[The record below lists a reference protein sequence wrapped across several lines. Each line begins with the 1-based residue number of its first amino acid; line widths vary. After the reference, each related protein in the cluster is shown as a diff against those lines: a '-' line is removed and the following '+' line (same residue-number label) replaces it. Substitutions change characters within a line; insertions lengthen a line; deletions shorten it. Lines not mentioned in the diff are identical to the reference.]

1 VGRATEERVTGDL
14 TATARLLAALEPLLD
29 EALDLAPDER
39 AAWLAELR
47 TNSPQLAREMEA
59 LLAAEDGLEVQGFLS
74 GPVNAD
80 LPRPVP
86 SLAGR
91 RLGAYTLERPL
102 GQGGMGTVWLAR
114 RSDGRY
120 EGSVAVKLLNLAL
133 LDPVGSERFRREGTA
148 LASLAHPNI
157 ARLGDAGVTDD
168 GQPFLVLEYVEGKPI
183 DSYCDDER
191 LSPERR
197 VALFL
202 QVLGAVAHAHANLI
216 VHRDLKPSNI
226 LVTRDGTVKLL
237 DFGIAKLLVDGA
249 ATGADASTLT
259 EAGGRALTPEYAA
272 PEQISGGPVT
282 TATDVYALGVLLY
295 LLLAGRHP
303 TGGES
308 RSAAEHLRAIID
320 TEPPRLSAAATG
332 AAVRA
337 SSLDRLRRLYAGD
350 LDNIVGKALKKRPE
364 ERYASV
370 GALADDLRRYL
381 NHEPVRARPDS
392 LRYRAGKFVRRN
404 PIGVAVGAVAV
415 MALIAAAARERQLRG
430 RAEGEARK
438 AVAVEQFLLNVF
450 GAADPFAAPD
460 AKAGDVTARTLLDR
474 GAKRI
479 DTSLV
484 AQPEVRAEL
493 RDALGRVYA
502 NLGLYDS
509 AAVQLRRSLAERRA
523 LHGTHHPEVAQAMD
537 QLGVVLGKQ
546 DHLDEADT
554 LLRAAL
560 DQRRRLYGDRNDAT
574 AESVEHLADL
584 MSSRSDVKAAE
595 PLYREALATRRALHG
610 NDDPSV
616 ATTQIDLAQLM
627 VAKGTYDSA
636 ATLYRD
642 ALAIRVRRLGETH
655 PLTGDAM
662 QGLAGAEE
670 HLGHYDEAERV
681 YRRALAAQRK
691 TVGDVHPYTSGT
703 LNSLG
708 QMLFKMGRSAEAES
722 LLRVSLALNRKIFGE
737 NHGAVSTNLGNLAL
751 IVRERGDLDEAERLL
766 RQALEIDR
774 AVYGREHVNVSYDL
788 NELAVVLRLEGHVD
802 RAVPLLREAL
812 AQMRHLAGEKSRGTM
827 AVEVQLARAL
837 RESGQ
842 LAEAEQLL
850 RDALGKLDPKN
861 EDAQLIVIPA
871 QATLG
876 RTLTNMGRATEAL
889 PLLASAEK
897 MSQAR
902 LGPDHWRTAEAQ
914 LGLGECLMALHQYAR
929 ADTLLRTAQATLA
942 RQRHQQPQ
950 FAAQADSALARL
962 RRLAPK
968 VMSVRGN

>member
-1 VGRATEERVTGDL
+1 VARVTEAPVTKDP

-29 EALDLAPDER
+29 QAFDLAPAER
-39 AAWLAELR
+39 PAWLAEVRAR
-47 TNSPQLAREMEA
+47 TPDLAREVEA
-59 LLAAEDGLEVQGFLS
+59 LLAAEDELDVQGFLAE
-74 GPVNAD
+74 PMCTD
-80 LPRPVP
+80 LPLPVP

-120 EGSVAVKLLNLAL
+120 EGMVAVKLLNLAL
-133 LDPVGSERFRREGTA
+133 LDPVGSERFRREGSA

-168 GQPFLVLEYVEGKPI
+168 GQPFLVLEYVEGRQI
-183 DSYCDDER
+183 DRYCDDER

-197 VALFL
+197 IALFL
-202 QVLGAVAHAHANLI
+202 QVLGAVAHAHTNLI

-226 LVTRDGTVKLL
+226 LVTSDGTVKLL
-237 DFGIAKLLVDGA
+237 DFGIAKLLVEG
-249 ATGADASTLT
+249 ATGGANASTLT
-259 EAGGRALTPEYAA
+259 DVGGSALTPEYAA
-272 PEQISGGPVT
+272 PEQISGAQVT

-295 LLLAGRHP
+295 VLLAGRHP
-303 TGGES
+303 TGEGS
-308 RSAAEHLRAIID
+308 RSAAEHLRAVID

-332 AAVRA
+332 AAARA
-337 SSLDRLRRLYAGD
+337 TSLDRLRRLYAGD

-370 GALADDLRRYL
+370 GAFADDLRRYL
-381 NHEPVRARPDS
+381 NHEPVSARPDS

-404 PIGVAVGAVAV
+404 RIGVAVGAVA
-415 MALIAAAARERQLRG
+415 ALALVAAAARERQLRG

-450 GAADPFAAPD
+450 GAADPLAPPD
-460 AKAGDVTARTLLDR
+460 AHAGDVTARALLDR

-479 DTSLV
+479 DTSLT

-493 RDALGRVYA
+493 REALGRVYG

-509 AAVQLRRSLAERRA
+509 AAAQLRRSLAERRA
-523 LHGTHHPEVAQAMD
+523 LHGPRHPEVAQAMD
-537 QLGVVLGKQ
+537 RLGVVLDKQ
-546 DHLDEADT
+546 DHLDAADT
-554 LLRAAL
+554 LLRGAL
-560 DQRRRLYGDRNDAT
+560 AQRRALYGNRDDAT
-574 AESVEHLADL
+574 AESAEHLADL
-584 MSSRSDVKAAE
+584 LYDRTEYDAAE

-610 NDDPSV
+610 VDDPTV
-616 ATTQIDLAQLM
+616 AATQIDLAQLL
-627 VAKGTYDSA
+627 VAKGSYDSA

-642 ALAIRVRRLGETH
+642 ALAIRVRRLGESH

-662 QGLAGAEE
+662 QGLAHAEE

-681 YRRALAAQRK
+681 YRRALAANRK
-691 TVGDVHPYTSGT
+691 SVGDLHPNTSGT

-722 LLRVSLALNRKIFGE
+722 LLRESLALNRRIFGE
-737 NHGAVSTNLGNLAL
+737 NHGSVSTNLGNLAL

-766 RQALEIDR
+766 RQALAIDR
-774 AVYGREHVNVSYDL
+774 AVYGREHVNVAFDL
-788 NELAVVLRLEGHVD
+788 NELAVVLRLKGRVD
-802 RAVPLLREAL
+802 LAVPTLREAL
-812 AQMRHLAGEKSRGTM
+812 AQMQKLAGDKSRGTI
-827 AVEVQLARAL
+827 AVEIQLARAL
-837 RESGQ
+837 RESGH
-842 LAEAEQLL
+842 AGDAVPLL
-850 RDALGKLDPKN
+850 RDALNKLDPKN
-861 EDAQLIVIPA
+861 EDSQLLVIPA

-876 RTLTNMGRATEAL
+876 RTLTDMGRAEEAL
-889 PLLASAEK
+889 PLLESAATI
-897 MSQAR
+897 SRAR
-902 LGPDHWRTAEAQ
+902 VGPDHWRTAEAQ
-914 LGLGECLMALHQYAR
+914 LGLGECLMALRQYAR

-942 RQRHQQPQ
+942 KQRRQQPQ

-962 RRLAPK
+962 RRVAPTVGLA
-968 VMSVRGN
+968 RR